1 MEVSEVLDDTKR
13 FLNFFGEIERELRVM
28 VNDPG
33 NGKHMTFYQLVD
45 RAKSTNA
52 IIRNYESDLKVFGDF
67 RNLLVHGNNSGLAIP
82 SEKTIQLIEKIY
94 QAITN
99 PPKAYDIAQKS
110 VVSFQKSDSLAVVL
124 ETVREKR
131 YTQFPV
137 YEGNNFEG
145 LLTENGVT
153 FWLADKVDED
163 LFFVKETKIA
173 EILAKD
179 EKNNN
184 YKFISR
190 NKNIY
195 EVQNYFNNHEIE
207 ALFVTDSGKEQQKI
221 LGIITSWD
229 ILNCN
234 V

>member
-1 MEVSEVLDDTKR
+1 
-13 FLNFFGEIERELRVM
+13 M

-45 RAKSTNA
+45 RAKSNNA

-110 VVSFQKSDSLAVVL
+110 VVSFQKSDSLADVL

-163 LFFVKETKIA
+163 LFSVKETKIA
-173 EILAKD
+173 EILDKD

>member
-1 MEVSEVLDDTKR
+1 M
-13 FLNFFGEIERELRVM
+13 
-28 VNDPG
+28 
-33 NGKHMTFYQLVD
+33 
-45 RAKSTNA
+45 
-52 IIRNYESDLKVFGDF
+52 
-67 RNLLVHGNNSGLAIP
+67 
-82 SEKTIQLIEKIY
+82 
-94 QAITN
+94 
-99 PPKAYDIAQKS
+99 
-110 VVSFQKSDSLAVVL
+110 SFQKRDSLDVVL

-137 YEGNNFEG
+137 YKGDKFEG

-153 FWLADKVDED
+153 FWLADKIDED
-163 LFFVKETKIA
+163 LFSIKETKIS
-173 EILAKD
+173 EILDKD
-179 EKNNN
+179 EKNKN
-184 YKFISR
+184 YRFISR